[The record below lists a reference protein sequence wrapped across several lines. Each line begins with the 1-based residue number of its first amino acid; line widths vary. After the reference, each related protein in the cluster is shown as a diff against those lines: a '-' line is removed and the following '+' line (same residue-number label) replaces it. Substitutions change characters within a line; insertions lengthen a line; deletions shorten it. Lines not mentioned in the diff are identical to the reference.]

1 MFSVFFYAKFID
13 VFNTENTNFYI
24 RNIHFNFSM
33 SLFSVIEKNYLRNLK
48 F

>member
-13 VFNTENTNFYI
+13 VFNTENTNYYT

-33 SLFSVIEKNYLRNLK
+33 SLFSVIEKITYENLK